1 MESEYYLG
9 SRITRT
15 GSALPEIKHR
25 IGLGHK
31 RADDL
36 KCLWRGTGISR
47 RRKLELVDSLIGS
60 KILYSLETLNITD
73 SESKRIDAAQT
84 RIYRRAL
91 GLAPPYIAKEQGLEV
106 VKNDELLNLIHL
118 RPHVPWSVRVKRAR
132 VRLLNECRRA
142 SAEEPHKIV
151 LFDQDDNPRHW
162 PGTFIMGSTRRRGTW
177 LQTAQ
182 RDENELFLRYENEV
196 LHALP
201 YIVH

>member
-1 MESEYYLG
+1 M
-9 SRITRT
+9 
-15 GSALPEIKHR
+15 
-25 IGLGHK
+25 
-31 RADDL
+31 
-36 KCLWRGTGISR
+36 
-47 RRKLELVDSLIGS
+47 
-60 KILYSLETLNITD
+60 
-73 SESKRIDAAQT
+73 
-84 RIYRRAL
+84 
-91 GLAPPYIAKEQGLEV
+91 

-182 RDENELFLRYENEV
+182 RDENELLLRYENEV
-196 LHALP
+196 MRALP